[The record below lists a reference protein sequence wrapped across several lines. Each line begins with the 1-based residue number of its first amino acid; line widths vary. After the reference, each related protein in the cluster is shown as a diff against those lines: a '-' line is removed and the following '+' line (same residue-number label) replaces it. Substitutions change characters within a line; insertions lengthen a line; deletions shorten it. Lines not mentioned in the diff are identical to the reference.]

1 MRIIGCICVVL
12 LAGCK
17 LVPPP
22 PVETEQPLPPE
33 VVEVKQ
39 TEPIDTSE
47 LCLVEKEVAEFEH
60 RCDLAYW
67 TSLWIKA
74 DEMSWPRRKDA
85 INALGNS
92 FEDKLTKIIFT
103 LPISTPYQDRL
114 RASHWLKEIQ
124 ARLSPDFAR
133 LVKSIVQTPNE
144 QILEYES
151 AITLLSRVNTQQS
164 QSIENLQK
172 ELEAQRKKVEELLQ
186 IEASLMDKNRSSQQ

>member
-1 MRIIGCICVVL
+1 MRIIWCLCVVL

-17 LVPPP
+17 LLPSPPIENEKQIP
-22 PVETEQPLPPE
+22 SD
-33 VVEVKQ
+33 VVEVIQ
-39 TEPIDTSE
+39 SEPIDTSE
-47 LCLVEKEVAEFEH
+47 ICLVEENVATFEH
-60 RCDLAYW
+60 QCDLAYW
-67 TSLWIKA
+67 ASLWIKA
-74 DEMSWPRRKDA
+74 SEMSWPKRKDS

-92 FEDKLTKIIFT
+92 IGDKLAKIIFT
-103 LPISTPYQDRL
+103 LPASTPYQDRL

-124 ARLSPDFAR
+124 PKLSPDFAR
-133 LVKSIVQTPNE
+133 LVKPIVQAPNE
-144 QILEYES
+144 QLLEYES

>member
-1 MRIIGCICVVL
+1 MRIICSICVVL

-22 PVETEQPLPPE
+22 PAEPEQQIPPE
-33 VVEVKQ
+33 IVEVKQ

-47 LCLVEKEVAEFEH
+47 LCLVDEDIEEFEH
-60 RCDLAYW
+60 QCDLSYW

-74 DEMSWPRRKDA
+74 DETPWPKRKDT

-114 RASHWLKEIQ
+114 RASHLLKEIQ
-124 ARLSPDFAR
+124 GKLSPDFAR
-133 LVKSIVQTPNE
+133 LVKSIVQAPNE
-144 QILEYES
+144 QMLEYES